1 MDRLSPLDDVF
12 VVLERD
18 ELPMHI
24 GSLLVFAGPPP
35 EYDEVLQSMAGRLDS
50 LPRYRQRLRQV
61 PFQLGRPGWEDDPH
75 FHLPYH
81 LRHTALPH
89 PGGTA
94 QLQALAG
101 RLLSHRLD
109 LSRPLWEMWLIE
121 GLQDGGFAV
130 INKVH
135 HSMVDGLS
143 GTDIMRLILDDTAEP
158 PAPQPSPWRPE
169 PPEGALRF
177 TAGAIATGVAGQVRR
192 FGNLIADLAD
202 PRDAARGLAAAVMG
216 TWRLGRDLVHID
228 EHLLGT
234 PGPHRRWAWARGDL
248 DRIKAIKTAHGT
260 TVNDVLLSAIAGG
273 LRAFLLHR
281 GAHLDRQSAVR
292 TLVPV
297 STRVPGRDFGGNEVA
312 AYLADLLVGI
322 ADPVQRLQAMHE
334 QMSELKSSGMLQ
346 GTDALVANAVFLPP
360 PLFAAAGRLAARAPQ
375 PMVATITTNVPGPQ
389 HELYM
394 LGRPMQ
400 QMYPYVPLGMNQ
412 LVTVA
417 IISYNGQI
425 NCGITAD
432 YGAVPDVDILAAGI
446 ESSLAALDDRTPA
459 GH

>member
-1 MDRLSPLDDVF
+1 MDRLTPLDDTF

-24 GSLLVFAGPPP
+24 GSLLMFDGPPP
-35 EYDEVLQSMAGRLDS
+35 AYDDVLTSMAGRLDS

-61 PFQLGRPGWEDDPH
+61 PLQLGRPGWEDDPH

-81 LRHTALPH
+81 VRHTAVPH
-89 PGGTA
+89 PGSME
-94 QLQALAG
+94 QLRILAG
-101 RLLSHRLD
+101 RLLSQRLD

-121 GLQDGGFAV
+121 GLADGSFAV
-130 INKVH
+130 LNKVH

-158 PAPQPSPWRPE
+158 PPSLPSPWRPGE
-169 PPEGALRF
+169 PMGTARF
-177 TAGAIATGVAGQVRR
+177 TAGAIATGVGDQFRRLGHLATDAGAPRR
-192 FGNLIADLAD
+192 
-202 PRDAARGLAAAVMG
+202 AARDLAAAVLG
-216 TWRLGRDLVHID
+216 TWHLGRDLLHVED
-228 EHLLGT
+228 HLLGA

-248 DRIKAIKTAHGT
+248 QQVKEIKDEFGA
-260 TVNDVLLSAIAGG
+260 TVNDVILTAIAGG
-273 LRAFLLHR
+273 FREFLLAR
-281 GAHLDRQSAVR
+281 GSDLAPGSFVR
-292 TLVPV
+292 SLVPV
-297 STRVPGRDFGGNEVA
+297 STRSPDRDYGGNEVA

-322 ADPVQRLQAMHE
+322 ADPVDRLAAMRD
-334 QMSELKSSGMLQ
+334 QMAGLKRSGMLQ

-389 HELYM
+389 HQLYM
-394 LGRPMQ
+394 LGRPMR
-400 QMYPYVPLGMNQ
+400 QMFPYVPLGMNQ

-425 NCGITAD
+425 NCGVTAD
-432 YGAVPDVDILAAGI
+432 YDRVPDVDELAGGI
-446 ESSLAALDDRTPA
+446 ESALTDLWARV
-459 GH
+459 